1 MGSKGSKPRKPS
13 HSQHLPKVG
22 SPEENQKALHEEQ
35 EAVLGQFGLRHASS
49 GTKVVVGT
57 VVTLLVIGAILGL
70 LLLIVF
76 R

>member
-22 SPEENQKALHEEQ
+22 SAAENQKELHEEQ
-35 EAVLGQFGLRHASS
+35 QAVFGQFGLRHAGS
-49 GTKVVVGT
+49 GTKVLVGT
-57 VVTLLVIGAILGL
+57 IVTLLVIGAILGL